1 MKEKQP
7 IAKKRTFD
15 GVFDIALK
23 HPFVF
28 VALFCLMLL
37 PMGFAQVNHVD
48 SDGIFGEALI
58 FILVTAALFLAG
70 RLSRSFKINIYLAVS
85 SAMVIIVYSMLV
97 DDNHNNALMMFV
109 PALIIVIQLAVV
121 LYFEKS
127 LNVDR
132 VVFLMIILGVV
143 FRYCYCLKYS
153 STEMQH
159 DIGTFSGQHGHL
171 SYINYWYENG
181 FSLPDFDITLRW
193 QYYHPPLHHML
204 MAFGMQIF
212 TALGFKLQWAQEAIQ
227 ILPMIYSAL
236 SMVVCYRIFKL
247 VKLEGAGLVAAMV
260 IPCFFRTFIIFGGAY
275 NNDMLC
281 TLFMLLAIMW
291 TLKWYYKQTILNILP
306 IALCVGLGMMTK
318 LSAWMV
324 APAIALVFLWVFI
337 KNIKKPLRYLGQY
350 AAFAGV
356 CAPLGL
362 WWGIRNSIELGISIT
377 FVPNVKMT
385 NMSVEQIPAIQR
397 LFDFNLSQFN
407 YPFEAFT
414 MRQAPY
420 NEYNPII
427 GLFKTSLF
435 DEYHKEGDG
444 FGIETA
450 LLVFVAVM
458 ALIGLIGLIYFVCKK
473 GNGVDLPIKLFFA
486 LIFVTIIVSYILFCF
501 QFPYV
506 CTENIRYCIPIIPIL
521 AMGMGFL
528 FNAAIGALKNQG
540 EYN

>member
-85 SAMVIIVYSMLV
+85 SAMVVIVYSMLV

-236 SMVVCYRIFKL
+236 SMVVCYRIFKF

-260 IPCFFRTFIIFGGAY
+260 IPCFYRTFIIFGGAY

-377 FVPNVKMT
+377 FVPDVKMT

>member
-1 MKEKQP
+1 MKKQP
-7 IAKKRTFD
+7 IAKRRTFD
-15 GVFDIALK
+15 GLFDIVLK
-23 HPFVF
+23 HPFIF
-28 VALFCLMLL
+28 VALFCLLLL

-48 SDGIFGEALI
+48 SDGIIAEAVL
-58 FILVTAALFLAG
+58 FILGTAALFLLG
-70 RLSRSFKINIYLAVS
+70 RPSLSLKINIYLAAM
-85 SAMVIIVYSMLV
+85 SAAVIVVYSMLV

-109 PALIIVIQLAVV
+109 PALIIIIQLAVV

-132 VVFLMIILGVV
+132 VIFFMILLGVV

-171 SYINYWYENG
+171 SYINYWYDNG
-181 FSLPDFDITLRW
+181 LSLPDFDITQRW
-193 QYYHPPLHHML
+193 QFYHPPLHHIL
-204 MAFGMQIF
+204 MALGMQIF
-212 TALGFKLQWAQEAIQ
+212 TTLGLDIQWAQEAIQ

-247 VKLEGAGLVAAMV
+247 VKLDGAGLVAAMAV
-260 IPCFFRTFIIFGGAY
+260 PCFYRTFIIFGGAY

-281 TLFMLLAIMW
+281 TLFMLLAMLW
-291 TLKWYYKQTILNILP
+291 TVKWYYKQTILNILP

-324 APAIALVFLWVFI
+324 APAIALVFVWVFI
-337 KNIKKPLRYLGQY
+337 KNIKKPLRYIGQY
-350 AAFAGV
+350 AAFGGV

-362 WWGIRNSIELGISIT
+362 WWGIRNSIELGVSIT
-377 FVPNVKMT
+377 FVPDVKMP
-385 NMSVEQIPAIQR
+385 NMSVEQIPAMQR
-397 LFDFNLSQFN
+397 LFDFDISQFN

-414 MRQAPY
+414 MRQASY

-427 GLFKTSLF
+427 GLLKTSLF
-435 DEYHKEGDG
+435 DEYQKPGTG

-450 LLVFVAVM
+450 LLVFAAVM
-458 ALIGLIGLIYFVCKK
+458 ALIGIIGLIYFVCKK
-473 GNGVDLPIKLFFA
+473 GNGVDLPLKLFFA
-486 LIFVTIIVSYILFCF
+486 LIFVTILVSYILFCF

-506 CTENIRYCIPIIPIL
+506 CTENIRYCIPVIPIL

-528 FNAAIGALKNQG
+528 LNAVIGKLKNAG
-540 EYN
+540 ESK

>member
-377 FVPNVKMT
+377 FVPDVKMT

>member
-377 FVPNVKMT
+377 FVPDVKMT

-444 FGIETA
+444 FGVETA
-450 LLVFVAVM
+450 LVVFAAVL
-458 ALIGLIGLIYFVCKK
+458 AFIGFIGLIYFICKK
-473 GNGVDLPIKLFFA
+473 SNGVDLPIKLFFA
-486 LIFVTIIVSYILFCF
+486 LIFVTILVSYILFCF

-506 CTENIRYCIPIIPIL
+506 CTENIRYCIPVIPIL

-528 FNAAIGALKNQG
+528 LNAAIGALKKQG

>member
-350 AAFAGV
+350 AVFAGV

-377 FVPNVKMT
+377 FVPDVKMT